1 MYTDTKASSPNV
13 RKCLSKLGIC
23 VRLARCLF
31 HYKRIL
37 LHVLPYSSGRDVL
50 DGIGGGKVRYILS
63 LNLCY
68 NGGAKRD
75 REHSIFYEVKR

>member
-37 LHVLPYSSGRDVL
+37 LHVLPYSFGWDVL
-50 DGIGGGKVRYILS
+50 DGSYCTDPPETRGVFRALF
-63 LNLCY
+63 
-68 NGGAKRD
+68 AKNP
-75 REHSIFYEVKR
+75 S

>member
-37 LHVLPYSSGRDVL
+37 LHVLPYSSGWDVL
-50 DGIGGGKVRYILS
+50 DGIDVTVQTHL
-63 LNLCY
+63 
-68 NGGAKRD
+68 KR
-75 REHSIFYEVKR
+75 EMFCALFAQNPS

>member
-31 HYKRIL
+31 HYKHIL
-37 LHVLPYSSGRDVL
+37 LHVLPYSSGWVVL
-50 DGIGGGKVRYILS
+50 DGIDRY
-63 LNLCY
+63 
-68 NGGAKRD
+68 RR
-75 REHSIFYEVKR
+75 RESPVYSFTESVL

>member
-13 RKCLSKLGIC
+13 RRYLSKLGIC

-37 LHVLPYSSGRDVL
+37 LHVLPYSFGWDVL
-50 DGIGGGKVRYILS
+50 DGSYCTDPPETRDVFRALF
-63 LNLCY
+63 
-68 NGGAKRD
+68 AKNP
-75 REHSIFYEVKR
+75 S